1 MLTISIP
8 STDVVR
14 HFADLAKHFLSIIP
28 DDMSFGGEYQHLRM
42 LTEKLDIKQGYVVD
56 IAASDGVDQ
65 SCTLGF
71 FRDPKWKGFAVEM
84 EPLKFSRLAF
94 LHSNFPDA
102 KLARGRVTPLNVS
115 ALLQGF
121 EVPPEFDILN
131 LDIDSYDLEVLDAM
145 LKSGFKP
152 KIISMEIN
160 EKIPPPIYFN
170 VTFNQDHVW
179 QRDHF
184 YGCSLTAAAQVVR
197 PHGYILESVQ
207 YNNAVFVRADLA
219 KGKIDEQSVEV
230 AYDIGYRKRPD
241 RVTLFPWN
249 EHFDPILDCPP
260 DLAIEFI
267 NTYFK
272 KYTGKYTLHI

>member
-1 MLTISIP
+1 MFTVSIP
-8 STDVVR
+8 SIDIIR
-14 HFADLAKHFLSIIP
+14 HFMDLSKHFLSELP

-42 LTEKLDIKQGYVVD
+42 LTQKLDIQHGFVVD

-71 FRDPKWKGFAVEM
+71 FKDPNWSGFAIEM

-94 LHSNFPDA
+94 LHINFPHS
-102 KLARGRVTPLNVS
+102 KLARGRVTPVNVGP
-115 ALLQGF
+115 LLQGF
-121 EVPPEFDILN
+121 EVPTKFDILN

-145 LKSGFKP
+145 LKYGFKP

-170 VTFNQDHVW
+170 VNFDPSHVW

-184 YGCSLTAAAQVVR
+184 YGCSLTAAAQMVR

-207 YNNAVFVRADLA
+207 YNNAVFVDADLA
-219 KGKIDEQSVEV
+219 KGKLEEPSVEL
-230 AYDIGYRKRPD
+230 AYDIGYRKRLD
-241 RVTLFPWN
+241 RAKLFPWN
-249 EHFDPILDCPP
+249 EHFDPLLDCPS
-260 DLAIEFI
+260 DLAINFI

-272 KYTGKYTLHI
+272 KYAGKYTLHI